1 MGGISNIKAV
11 SSLFNKFT
19 QDIEDK
25 ILIELMR
32 IYSLNPYRK
41 KISISDLTQTI
52 NVGTSNISVERILR
66 LISEALLKID
76 VNNKYINKIQIEN
89 TRQFFSNY
97 NIVNIN
103 NMVDRL
109 KMDKN
114 FTIQL
119 SKICDTGSE

>member
-76 VNNKYINKIQIEN
+76 VNNKYINKI
-89 TRQFFSNY
+89 
-97 NIVNIN
+97 
-103 NMVDRL
+103 
-109 KMDKN
+109 
-114 FTIQL
+114 
-119 SKICDTGSE
+119 